1 MHSNWP
7 VLAKLFFSFV
17 HLANEINESFPWLW
31 HSLLRPIGELELTN
45 CPRLAI
51 LEENNVLFCLNLIF
65 NYSKNVITIQMPH
78 KLSDSPWHLWLWT
91 LGGCTGACC
100 TRPWDPP
107 QSTGTWLSAL
117 QASTGDTSPAGGEHR
132 GFSLELFFF
141 FFFFQRL
148 SVEWEQFL
156 ATLSWKY
163 LPDFWKFIIHLE
175 IVLCQMR
182 YDAHGI

>member
-141 FFFFQRL
+141 FFFFRD
-148 SVEWEQFL
+148 SVWNENN
-156 ATLSWKY
+156 
-163 LPDFWKFIIHLE
+163 FWL
-175 IVLCQMR
+175 LCHENICLTSENSLFTWR
-182 YDAHGI
+182 